1 MRAVPVIRPNPL
13 TGAAVVRAAV
23 QLADE
28 RGIDAVT
35 MRGLGAKVGVGAMAL
50 YNYVTG
56 REALLDAMIADR
68 LGQLTPQLRPT
79 ASPCTSG
86 PAAYLERSARA
97 VRSLALAHPW
107 LIRLMVVRP
116 PLDPAMSAP
125 LTNPAALACTD
136 LVLSAL
142 TRHHVDDAACIRT
155 FRSFCAFLLGHLLLE
170 IPRADDRSDPRKHQP
185 APPLSP
191 IPRAQLLNRLTSL
204 TASETAAE
212 FDRSLQAFL
221 STLDRQ
227 RGLDR
232 PGDAQPAAASSA
244 ARTPGPAPGL
254 VDTLATHLQD
264 ALTQPDREAAS
275 PTTKPSAPVP
285 AAPVTERHVV

>member
-1 MRAVPVIRPNPL
+1 VIRPNPL
-13 TGAAVVRAAV
+13 TSAAVVRAAV

-35 MRGLGAKVGVGAMAL
+35 MRGLGERVGVGAMAL

-56 REALLDAMIADR
+56 REALLDAMIADL

-116 PLDPAMSAP
+116 PLDPAMNAP
-125 LTNPAALACTD
+125 LTDPAALACTD

-142 TRHHVDDAACIRT
+142 ARHHVDDVASIQT

-170 IPRADDRSDPRKHQP
+170 IPLTGGRSDPRNLHQTSP
-185 APPLSP
+185 ASPTPP
-191 IPRAQLLNRLTSL
+191 AQLLRRLARLTVIEP
-204 TASETAAE
+204 AFE
-212 FDRSLQAFL
+212 FDRSLRAFL
-221 STLDRQ
+221 STVDRQ
-227 RGLDR
+227 RNLDQ
-232 PGDAQPAAASSA
+232 PVGIGPAA
-244 ARTPGPAPGL
+244 T
-254 VDTLATHLQD
+254 
-264 ALTQPDREAAS
+264 
-275 PTTKPSAPVP
+275 
-285 AAPVTERHVV
+285 AAPPSTLEQGLQV